1 MKEANLR
8 KWHRGLGI
16 ILALFVILQAGSGLL
31 IAITDIET
39 PHGHSSDEMVALGTS
54 HGEEGEGNHDE
65 ERSAFIESLSF
76 IHHGAGSIGV
86 IYRILLG
93 IGLLFMAFTGALI
106 YFQIK
111 ARTRRS

>member
-31 IAITDIET
+31 ITITEIET
-39 PHGHSSDEMVALGTS
+39 PHS
-54 HGEEGEGNHDE
+54 HANSEIAAHGQAHEEGKEGHHDE
-65 ERSAFIESLSF
+65 GQSAFMKFLSF

-93 IGLLFMAFTGALI
+93 IGLLFMAVTGAQI
-106 YFQIK
+106 YLNIK
-111 ARTRRS
+111 ARTRRG

>member
-16 ILALFVILQAGSGLL
+16 ILAFFVILQAGSGLL
-31 IAITDIET
+31 ITIADIEM
-39 PHGHSSDEMVALGTS
+39 PHSHSSDEMAALGTS
-54 HGEEGEGNHDE
+54 HGEGGEGNHDE
-65 ERSAFIESLSF
+65 EHSAFMKFLSF
-76 IHHGAGSIGV
+76 IHRGAGSIGV

-93 IGLLFMAFTGALI
+93 IGLLFMAVTGAFI